1 MNKNAIKNFAIEA
14 RKKLIADAKAKAA
27 LLGIFPTGAMTPLKS
42 GKVLYLT
49 LPGIEKAQVISGHA
63 IQQRQKLVQII
74 ERRAKE
80 AEETTYEKAYEKA
93 FEKTME
99 EAAYTWFNRLLA
111 LRYMEVNDYLP
122 GHVRVLSSIHPDKVE
137 PDLVTDP
144 TDSLLSWTEKEMG
157 NLRAYQSRSDTESIF
172 RMVFLKECHALNELL
187 PKLFEPLADYTELLF
202 RLPVMDTDGVV
213 YHLVHD
219 IPEED
224 WKDQVQIIGWMYQY
238 YNTEPKQAVF
248 DGLKKN
254 QKITKDT
261 IAPATQLFT
270 PDWIVR
276 YMVENSLGRLWL
288 EGHPDEALQ
297 SGWKYYLEEA
307 KQEPEVQE
315 QLEALREER
324 SHLRLEDIKC
334 IDPCMGSGHILA
346 YAFDVL
352 MEIYRSQGMT
362 DRDAVRSIVEH
373 NLYGLD
379 IDDRASQLAY
389 FAVMMKACQYD
400 RRFLKRAIEPK
411 VYTILE
417 SNALEP
423 DLLEEFAGQD
433 EKLKKD
439 MDIVVAAMKEAKEYG
454 SLITIPETV
463 DMEALLSRAQDMTED
478 MGFYGE
484 RAKNELL
491 PFLQV
496 AQLLW
501 QTYDVAITNPP
512 YMGLAKAGAKVSSY
526 VKKQFPHGKADFFAA
541 FMERLL
547 QAVKPTGYQ
556 AMITMHSW
564 MFLSSFEELRKDVLH
579 HTIINMAHLG
589 ARAFEEIG
597 GEVVQTT
604 SFILE
609 KKRIEKYQGT
619 YCRLV
624 EPTTQDGKEQEFLLG
639 KDRYH
644 VMQSDFSKIP
654 GSPLAYWV
662 SKKAR
667 NIYDKSELLRNIAE
681 PKTGMTTGDNNRFL
695 RIWSEVDINKICFD
709 AVSKQYAIESNKK
722 WFPYCKGGGYK
733 RWYGYNCFL
742 VNWEK
747 DGFEI
752 RNNTKPNGNK
762 VASVRSE
769 NLYFKQLITWSAVT
783 SGKFSSRIS
792 FGGALFDSGGSSLY
806 VGDKTF
812 YILAFLNSVIS
823 QFYLNI
829 SNSTYNYQP
838 GDIAI
843 LPLIIQ
849 IEKIISNKAEDCIAL
864 GKVDW
869 DAWESSWSF
878 EKCPLLPR
886 FDKRAL
892 IVNCYEF
899 WKKEVNDRFHRLKT
913 NEEELNRLFIDMYGL
928 QNELSPEE
936 EDRDVTVHYI
946 VDTKEE
952 IPDSLKGSSYVL
964 TKQDVVKSLISYAV
978 GCMMGRYSLDT
989 PGLAYAGGDW
999 DGSKYVTFQP
1009 DKDGILPITDE
1020 PYFEDDMAEQFEK
1033 WLVAA
1038 YGEEHL
1044 ADNEQFIAEALGKKG
1059 TPKEI
1064 IRQYFLNDFFKDHC
1078 KTYQKRPIYWLFDA
1092 GKKNGFKALVYLH
1105 RYDKDTLG
1113 RIANKYVNRMS
1124 KALVNRIAG
1133 LDQLVAQNPDS
1144 KEALRAGKQKEKL
1157 AKQLDE
1163 CRDYF
1168 NRISHLAQCYITL
1181 DLDDGVKVNYE
1192 KVQNDRD
1199 GKHIDVLAKIK

>member
-1 MNKNAIKNFAIEA
+1 MNKNAIKNFAIWA

-27 LLGIFPTGAMTPLKS
+27 LLGVFPTGAMTPLKS

-63 IQQRQKLVQII
+63 IQQRQKLVQLI

-80 AEETTYEKAYEKA
+80 SEETTDEKAYEKA

-122 GHVRVLSSIHPDKVE
+122 GHVRVLSSIQPDKVE

-144 TDSLLSWTEKEMG
+144 MDSPLTWAEKEIG

-288 EGHPDEALQ
+288 EGHPDKDLQ
-297 SGWKYYLEEA
+297 GQWKYYLEEA
-307 KQEPEVQE
+307 KQEPEVE
-315 QLEALREER
+315 EKLKALQEER
-324 SHLRLEDIKC
+324 KQLRLEDIRC

-379 IDDRASQLAY
+379 IDDRASQLTY

-400 RRFLKRAIEPK
+400 RRFLKKAIEPK
-411 VYTILE
+411 VYTIRE
-417 SNALEP
+417 SNPLEP
-423 DLLEEFAGQD
+423 DLLEEFAGSD

-439 MDIVVAAMKEAKEYG
+439 MDIVVAAMKDAKEYG

-463 DMEALLSRAQDMTED
+463 DMEALLSRAKDMTED

-496 AQLLW
+496 AKLLW
-501 QTYDVAITNPP
+501 QKYYVIVTNPP
-512 YMGLAKAGAKVSSY
+512 YMGSRKGMNQKLKNF
-526 VKKQFPHGKADFFAA
+526 VKRKFADSKSDLYACFIERSGLFSEKNGFRALVTQQS
-541 FMERLL
+541 FMFTDDY
-547 QAVKPTGYQ
+547 K
-556 AMITMHSW
+556 
-564 MFLSSFEELRKDVLH
+564 ELRKTMMKSEVFV
-579 HTIINMAHLG
+579 NMMHLG
-589 ARAFEEIG
+589 TDAFPDIG
-597 GEVVQTT
+597 GEVVQPTAFVIRS
-604 SFILE
+604 SF
-609 KKRIEKYQGT
+609 Y
-619 YCRLV
+619 
-624 EPTTQDGKEQEFLLG
+624 
-639 KDRYH
+639 
-644 VMQSDFSKIP
+644 
-654 GSPLAYWV
+654 
-662 SKKAR
+662 
-667 NIYDKSELLRNIAE
+667 
-681 PKTGMTTGDNNRFL
+681 
-695 RIWSEVDINKICFD
+695 
-709 AVSKQYAIESNKK
+709 
-722 WFPYCKGGGYK
+722 
-733 RWYGYNCFL
+733 
-742 VNWEK
+742 
-747 DGFEI
+747 
-752 RNNTKPNGNK
+752 
-762 VASVRSE
+762 E
-769 NLYFKQLITWSAVT
+769 NLYKTIFIRLVDFSCDEKIKQYHNTNNWYCSCLSDFTCIKAVPFSYWLSNQLRKSFIRGIPFELVGNPKAGITTGKNECFVRAWTDVSASKIGINYPSVKEFQESGKKYIPYNKGGKQVKWYGNNYFVLMFDKQNYRILENQGNHLPSRQYYCKRCITWSDISGRTFAARYCNNGAVFDVKG
-783 SGKFSSRIS
+783 SCGFPEDKYFWVAI
-792 FGGALFDSGGSSLY
+792 ALLNCKLTPLYIESLNPTTTTQ
-806 VGDKTF
+806 VGDLKRIPVLDIQLNEE
-812 YILAFLNSVIS
+812 YIIN
-823 QFYLNI
+823 Q
-829 SNSTYNYQP
+829 
-838 GDIAI
+838 
-843 LPLIIQ
+843 
-849 IEKIISNKAEDCIAL
+849 KAQSCVRIVKEIYD
-864 GKVDW
+864 
-869 DAWESSWSF
+869 SF
-878 EKCPLLPR
+878 EISWDFNRHPLTIAA
-886 FDKRAL
+886 DENS
-892 IVNCYEF
+892 IVKCYES
-899 WKKEVNDRFHRLKT
+899 WKKEVNDHFHQLKA
-913 NEEELNRLFIDMYGL
+913 NEEELNRLFINIYGL
-928 QNELSPEE
+928 QDELSPEE

-946 VDTKEE
+946 VDTKED

-999 DGSKYVTFQP
+999 DSSKYVTFQP
-1009 DKDGILPITDE
+1009 DGDGILPITDE

-1033 WLVAA
+1033 WLIAA

-1059 TPKEI
+1059 TPKDI

-1078 KTYQKRPIYWLFDA
+1078 KTYQTRPIYWLFDA

-1133 LDQLVAQNPDS
+1133 LDQLMAQNPDS

-1168 NRISHLAQCYITL
+1168 NRISHLAQCYIQI

-1192 KVQNDRD
+1192 KVQTDRD
-1199 GKHIDVLAKIK
+1199 GNHVEVLAKIK